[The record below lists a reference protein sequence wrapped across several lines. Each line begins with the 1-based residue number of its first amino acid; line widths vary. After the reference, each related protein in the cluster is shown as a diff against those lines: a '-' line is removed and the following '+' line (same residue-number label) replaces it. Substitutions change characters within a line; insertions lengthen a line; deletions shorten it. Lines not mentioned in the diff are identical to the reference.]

1 VSRTAPNASAI
12 TPRDVP
18 AWRVRPAA
26 PDEAAPVAAAVAELL
41 RELGAAPPA
50 APAMMAAART
60 LLDDPDAGTV
70 LVAEADGVLVGVLAA
85 SWQIALH
92 VPGRYGLVQDLWV
105 HPEWRGREIGAALL
119 QALQAEASA
128 LGIRRVEVGVPRD
141 GFPGLEA
148 TRRFY
153 ERGGF
158 AAVGA
163 RLRWEPS

>member
-1 VSRTAPNASAI
+1 MSRPAPSGPATAAP
-12 TPRDVP
+12 VLP
-18 AWRVRPAA
+18 AWHVRPAA

-41 RELGAAPPA
+41 RELGATPPP

-60 LLDDPDAGTV
+60 LLDDPRAGTV

-85 SWQIALH
+85 SWQVALH

-105 HPEWRGREIGAALL
+105 RADWRGREIGAALL
-119 QALQAEASA
+119 RALYADAAA
-128 LGIRRVEVGVPRD
+128 LGIARIEVGVPRD

-158 AAVGA
+158 APVGA
-163 RLRWEPS
+163 RLRWERS